1 MNRVQKEQ
9 FVEEMKSS
17 LSEADA
23 ALFLDYTGL
32 TVNDTNLVRKK
43 FREAGV
49 TYVVVKNTL
58 MARAMEGSTY
68 EDAANCLKGT
78 PTGLVI
84 GGEDPVSAAK
94 TTFDIVE
101 EFENMKVKG
110 GILDKKAID
119 AAQAE
124 AFSKMPSKTEI
135 QAGIVGL
142 AMSPASNLIGQ
153 FKGPAGKILSQIEK
167 MIEGQEAA

>member
-9 FVEEMKSS
+9 FVEEMKTS
-17 LSEADA
+17 LNEAA
-23 ALFLDYTGL
+23 GALFLDYTGL
-32 TVNDTNLVRKK
+32 TVNDTNVVRKK

-58 MARAMEGSTY
+58 MARAMEGSTFA
-68 EDAANCLKGT
+68 DAATYLKGT
-78 PTGLVI
+78 PTGIVI
-84 GGEDPVSAAK
+84 GGEDPVAAAK

-101 EFENMKVKG
+101 EFSHMKVKG
-110 GILDKKAID
+110 GILDSKAINLVEV
-119 AAQAE
+119 E
-124 AFSKMPSKTEI
+124 ALSKMPSKTEI

>member
-58 MARAMEGSTY
+58 MARAMEGS
-68 EDAANCLKGT
+68 
-78 PTGLVI
+78 
-84 GGEDPVSAAK
+84 
-94 TTFDIVE
+94 
-101 EFENMKVKG
+101 
-110 GILDKKAID
+110 
-119 AAQAE
+119 
-124 AFSKMPSKTEI
+124 
-135 QAGIVGL
+135 
-142 AMSPASNLIGQ
+142 NLRRCSELPQRHSDWSGYRR
-153 FKGPAGKILSQIEK
+153 
-167 MIEGQEAA
+167 

>member
-9 FVEEMKSS
+9 FVEEMKTS
-17 LSEADA
+17 LSEAA
-23 ALFLDYTGL
+23 GALFLDYTGL
-32 TVNDTNLVRKK
+32 TVNDTNKVRAK

-68 EDAANCLKGT
+68 ADAANCLKGT

-94 TTFDIVE
+94 TTFE
-101 EFENMKVKG
+101 
-110 GILDKKAID
+110 LS
-119 AAQAE
+119 AA
-124 AFSKMPSKTEI
+124 
-135 QAGIVGL
+135 
-142 AMSPASNLIGQ
+142 
-153 FKGPAGKILSQIEK
+153 
-167 MIEGQEAA
+167 

>member
-1 MNRVQKEQ
+1 
-9 FVEEMKSS
+9 
-17 LSEADA
+17 
-23 ALFLDYTGL
+23 
-32 TVNDTNLVRKK
+32 
-43 FREAGV
+43 
-49 TYVVVKNTL
+49 

-124 AFSKMPSKTEI
+124 ALSKMPSKTEI

-153 FKGPAGKILSQIEK
+153 FKGSSRQDSKPNREND
-167 MIEGQEAA
+167 

>member
-1 MNRVQKEQ
+1 MG
-9 FVEEMKSS
+9 KS
-17 LSEADA
+17 
-23 ALFLDYTGL
+23 
-32 TVNDTNLVRKK
+32 RI
-43 FREAGV
+43 
-49 TYVVVKNTL
+49 
-58 MARAMEGSTY
+58 
-68 EDAANCLKGT
+68 
-78 PTGLVI
+78 LVI
-84 GGEDPVSAAK
+84 GACGQVGTELVQNLAEMFGNDQVIASDIRDQAD
-94 TTFDIVE
+94 FDVEYIKLDVLDRDRVRQIVE

-110 GILDKKAID
+110 GILDSKAID

-124 AFSKMPSKTEI
+124 ALSKMPSKTEI